1 MNDNTS
7 SQFRLLSDDDLR
19 LKARQLRL
27 KRLRMLLMAVFLL
40 LGLSGMGMAYLP
52 LSANQTTPLLWV
64 YQAEQHGFTEDLK
77 ENGLR
82 LLANGRIQ
90 VLPEYFS
97 WISGGLG
104 TLFLWLGFLMFNSRK
119 EASWFG
125 GAFTREYW
133 TSFYGIKPKQE
144 TLIHVKGTKS
154 IRRQRQK
161 PRFKDPD
168 PV

>member
-1 MNDNTS
+1 MNGNTS

-19 LKARQLRL
+19 LKTRQIRLQRLRL
-27 KRLRMLLMAVFLL
+27 ALMTAFFL
-40 LGLSGMGMAYLP
+40 LGLLGMGMAYLP

-64 YQAEQHGFTEDLK
+64 YEAEQHGLTEQLK

-90 VLPEYFS
+90 VLPAYFS
-97 WISGGLG
+97 WIAGGLG
-104 TLFLWLGFLMFNSRK
+104 TLFLWLGLLMLNSRK
-119 EASWFG
+119 DSRWFG

-133 TSFYGIKPKQE
+133 TSFYGIKPKQQ
-144 TLIHVKGTKS
+144 TLIHVKGAKP

-161 PRFKDPD
+161 PRPKDPD